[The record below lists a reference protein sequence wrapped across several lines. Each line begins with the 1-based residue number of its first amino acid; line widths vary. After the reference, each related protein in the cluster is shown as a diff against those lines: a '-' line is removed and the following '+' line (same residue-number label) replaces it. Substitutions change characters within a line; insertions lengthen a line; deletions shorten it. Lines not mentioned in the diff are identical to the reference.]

1 MSLKISEGGEYE
13 KLETGLYQGTCY
25 QIVDMGTTEQEYEGQ
40 KSKKKRIQL
49 TFEISKSLDID
60 GNEQP
65 EAQARSTKM
74 NDGRPF
80 AVSALYTASLFE
92 SAALRKHLV
101 SWRGRQFTEEE
112 LAGFDIDK
120 LLGCTANVE
129 VGLTKGGNPKIV
141 GLYKPDG
148 GVQVVPTVNE
158 IRAFD
163 LDEYSKE
170 WTGEMC
176 DTSKKMCDIY
186 DSLPMW
192 IQNDIDDSFEL
203 RAAKAKGEAAGF
215 TRDGDES
222 SSVDELS
229 ALTDEAAKNNS
240 PDFGED
246 DEGLTED
253 KIPF

>member
-1 MSLKISEGGEYE
+1 MSLKITEGGEYE
-13 KLETGLYQGTCY
+13 KLEVGLYQGTCY

-40 KSKKKRIQL
+40 KSKKLRVQL

-60 GNEQP
+60 GRENSQD
-65 EAQARSTKM
+65 QAREIKM
-74 NDGRPF
+74 SDGRPF

-158 IRAFD
+158 TRAFN
-163 LDEYSKE
+163 LDDYCKE
-170 WTGEMC
+170 WTGDMSDE
-176 DTSKKMCDIY
+176 SKRMCDIFE
-186 DSLPMW
+186 SLPMW
-192 IQNDIDDSFEL
+192 MQTDIESSFEL
-203 RAAKAKGEAAGF
+203 QAAKRKGEAAGVKPAVSDDM
-215 TRDGDES
+215 TNLAD
-222 SSVDELS
+222 L
-229 ALTDEAAKNNS
+229 ATEAEQSNTPN
-240 PDFGED
+240 FD
-246 DEGLTED
+246 DNQITED